1 MYARQMEAFAAA
13 LSYADEQFGRVLAA
27 LEKTG
32 ERDNT
37 MVIIVT
43 DNGASAEGSPD
54 GTFSEFYMANGKFA
68 TTEQNL
74 KHYEDWGGP
83 STYPLYAMG
92 WAAAG
97 NTPFRY
103 YKQTAYE
110 GGTRVPL
117 VISWPKG
124 IAARGQL
131 RTQYQHVSDLLPT
144 ILDAAR
150 VEPAGQVNGEQ
161 QMPFD
166 GISMAQTFA
175 SASASSAKKVQY
187 YEMYGN
193 RAIWHNGWKAV
204 VPHRLKTW
212 DFATQP
218 PIDETGW
225 QLYDLK
231 RDPGEMNNL
240 AAKEPGRLKTMMAM
254 FEAEARKYNVYP
266 LTNTGGAQAIMRR
279 QDRAA
284 LAQRKGEFSYA
295 GAVSRIPEA
304 LAPPIHTHSFS
315 VTQTVSGGKDT
326 SGPLFAMGGRFG
338 GIGLYLRQGVP
349 VAAFRSMDGTL
360 SVVTANRTV
369 SAKSTIGMSFR
380 RLGNDAAHIS
390 LTIDGSE
397 AGSGQVAGPLSVF
410 AFSSNETF
418 DIGSDTGTKVLSGDM
433 PTVALVNIETTAFR
447 VELPA
452 TKTQQ

>member
-1 MYARQMEAFAAA
+1 
-13 LSYADEQFGRVLAA
+13 
-27 LEKTG
+27 
-32 ERDNT
+32 
-37 MVIIVT
+37 
-43 DNGASAEGSPD
+43 
-54 GTFSEFYMANGKFA
+54 
-68 TTEQNL
+68 
-74 KHYEDWGGP
+74 
-83 STYPLYAMG
+83 
-92 WAAAG
+92 
-97 NTPFRY
+97 
-103 YKQTAYE
+103 
-110 GGTRVPL
+110 
-117 VISWPKG
+117 
-124 IAARGQL
+124 
-131 RTQYQHVSDLLPT
+131 
-144 ILDAAR
+144 
-150 VEPAGQVNGEQ
+150 
-161 QMPFD
+161 
-166 GISMAQTFA
+166 
-175 SASASSAKKVQY
+175 
-187 YEMYGN
+187 
-193 RAIWHNGWKAV
+193 
-204 VPHRLKTW
+204 
-212 DFATQP
+212 
-218 PIDETGW
+218 
-225 QLYDLK
+225 
-231 RDPGEMNNL
+231 
-240 AAKEPGRLKTMMAM
+240 
-254 FEAEARKYNVYP
+254 
-266 LTNTGGAQAIMRR
+266 MRR